1 MVSGPPAWI
10 PAAIPDESIVA
21 IELFED
27 DQVTE
32 LAKFCVLLSVN
43 VPVAVNCRS
52 LPTATIAV
60 FGVTAIDTTVAG
72 VTLSVAEPKMLP
84 EVAEIVVLCPTPP
97 ACAVARPPAVTE
109 AAAGFSEA
117 QVTDPVRSFVL
128 PSV

>member
-1 MVSGPPAWI
+1 MVSGPPASI
-10 PAAIPDESIVA
+10 PTVIPDESIVA

-32 LAKFCVLLSVN
+32 LTKFCALLSVN
-43 VPVAVNCRS
+43 VPVAMNCRL

-72 VTLSVAEPKMLP
+72 VTLSVAEPEMLP
-84 EVAEIVVLCPTPP
+84 EVVEIVALCPTPA

-109 AAAGFSEA
+109 ATAGFSEA

-128 PSV
+128 LSV